1 MLLWRCGCGRV
12 LQGMTLETFCVD
24 GERKGTSMLGSML
37 FSRFVSGTRVVT
49 TTGSKS
55 VAGLSFP
62 GYGAHADAYT
72 VPYITA
78 AAAMGMKKGEVDVF
92 VQRLQAVID
101 EFRKQHP
108 EAGLSVSAGDGA
120 AEPEPEPEPA
130 AAEVE
135 AAEAREGRAG
145 ALGAA

>member
-1 MLLWRCGCGRV
+1 
-12 LQGMTLETFCVD
+12 MTLETFCVN

-78 AAAMGMKKGEVDVF
+78 AAAMGMQKSEVDVF
-92 VQRLQAVID
+92 VQRLQSVID

-108 EAGLSVSAGDGA
+108 EAGLSVSADAA
-120 AEPEPEPEPA
+120 AEPEPEPEAQA
-130 AAEVE
+130 ADAQVE
-135 AAEAREGRAG
+135 SSKARVGRAQ
-145 ALGAA
+145 ALGSV

>member
-1 MLLWRCGCGRV
+1 
-12 LQGMTLETFCVD
+12 MTLETFCVD

-55 VAGLSFP
+55 VAGMSFP

-78 AAAMGMKKGEVDVF
+78 AAAMGMQKSEVDTF
-92 VQRLQAVID
+92 VQRLQSVID

-108 EAGLSVSAGDGA
+108 EAGLSISADA
-120 AEPEPEPEPA
+120 TAEPEPEPE
-130 AAEVE
+130 VE
-135 AAEAREGRAG
+135 SAKAREGRAE
-145 ALGAA
+145 ALSSA

>member
-1 MLLWRCGCGRV
+1 
-12 LQGMTLETFCVD
+12 MTLETFCVD

-78 AAAMGMKKGEVDVF
+78 AAAMGMQKSEVDTF
-92 VQRLQAVID
+92 VQRLQSVID

-108 EAGLSVSAGDGA
+108 EAGLSVLADIT
-120 AEPEPEPEPA
+120 AEPESEPEA
-130 AAEVE
+130 E
-135 AAEAREGRAG
+135 AAGAQVESAKSREGRAESLSS
-145 ALGAA
+145 A

>member
-1 MLLWRCGCGRV
+1 
-12 LQGMTLETFCVD
+12 
-24 GERKGTSMLGSML
+24 
-37 FSRFVSGTRVVT
+37 
-49 TTGSKS
+49 
-55 VAGLSFP
+55 
-62 GYGAHADAYT
+62 
-72 VPYITA
+72 
-78 AAAMGMKKGEVDVF
+78 MGMKKGEVDVF

-135 AAEAREGRAG
+135 AAEAREGRAE

>member
-1 MLLWRCGCGRV
+1 M
-12 LQGMTLETFCVD
+12 QGMTLETFCVN

-78 AAAMGMKKGEVDVF
+78 AAAMGMQKSEVDIF
-92 VQRLQAVID
+92 VQRLQSVID

-108 EAGLSVSAGDGA
+108 EAGLSVTADA
-120 AEPEPEPEPA
+120 PAEPELEPQTEA
-130 AAEVE
+130 QVE
-135 AAEAREGRAG
+135 SAKAREGLAESLNS
-145 ALGAA
+145 A

>member
-1 MLLWRCGCGRV
+1 
-12 LQGMTLETFCVD
+12 
-24 GERKGTSMLGSML
+24 MLGSML

-72 VPYITA
+72 TPYITA
-78 AAAMGMKKGEVDVF
+78 AAAMGMQKSEVDTF
-92 VQRLQAVID
+92 VQRLQSVID

-108 EAGLSVSAGDGA
+108 EAGLSVSATA
-120 AEPEPEPEPA
+120 TAEPEPEPKT
-130 AAEVE
+130 E
-135 AAEAREGRAG
+135 AAGAQVESTKAREGRAE
-145 ALGAA
+145 ALNSA

>member
-1 MLLWRCGCGRV
+1 
-12 LQGMTLETFCVD
+12 
-24 GERKGTSMLGSML
+24 MLGSML

-78 AAAMGMKKGEVDVF
+78 AAAMGMQKGEVDIF
-92 VQRLQAVID
+92 VQRLQSVID

-108 EAGLSVSAGDGA
+108 EAGLSVSTESA
-120 AEPEPEPEPA
+120 AEPEPEPKT
-130 AAEVE
+130 E
-135 AAEAREGRAG
+135 AALAREERAE

>member
-1 MLLWRCGCGRV
+1 
-12 LQGMTLETFCVD
+12 
-24 GERKGTSMLGSML
+24 MLGSML

-72 VPYITA
+72 TPYITA
-78 AAAMGMKKGEVDVF
+78 AAAMGMQKSEVDTF
-92 VQRLQAVID
+92 VQRLQSVID

-108 EAGLSVSAGDGA
+108 DAGLSVSANA
-120 AEPEPEPEPA
+120 TSEPEPEM
-130 AAEVE
+130 E
-135 AAEAREGRAG
+135 AAGAQVESTKAREGRAE
-145 ALGAA
+145 ALSSA